1 MLINLVSLKPPVP
14 FGGGKKGARQVV
26 TDAFYDLDDVYEMNF
41 IDFFGGSG
49 LLSQWALEA
58 GFREVVYNDFDDY
71 LGRIRY
77 FNSPRH
83 IEYLNWLRWYFYEA
97 NGLGNSERVP
107 DELAE
112 PVRKRVLEEIAKCEE
127 DGLETSIYDY
137 PILRPVAHQMRP
149 YDSDPRLNRNC
160 IVYTAAKVAKSKP
173 EKVNWCKGAKVERTD
188 YRELLNKYEI
198 TENTVCSIDPPYP
211 DTESFAYTGAV
222 TLNDIGSL
230 VEACLDKKAK
240 VMVYGNK
247 KSGIYDMMTTRFPS
261 LKVYEFRLATLNKDP
276 FDYLYRNF

>member
-1 MLINLVSLKPPVP
+1 MLINLVTLKPPVP

-97 NGLGNSERVP
+97 NGLGNSERIP

-137 PILRPVAHQMRP
+137 PILRPVAHQMQP

-173 EKVNWCKGAKVERTD
+173 EKVNWCEGAKVERTD

-261 LKVYEFRLATLNKDP
+261 LKVYEFRLATFNKDP

>member
-1 MLINLVSLKPPVP
+1 MPINLVSLKPPVP

-26 TDAFYDLDDVYEMNF
+26 TDAFYVLDDVYEMNF

-173 EKVNWCKGAKVERTD
+173 EKVNWCKGAKVERTV

-211 DTESFAYTGAV
+211 TPSRLLTRARSP
-222 TLNDIGSL
+222 L
-230 VEACLDKKAK
+230 
-240 VMVYGNK
+240 
-247 KSGIYDMMTTRFPS
+247 TTS
-261 LKVYEFRLATLNKDP
+261 VHWLKLALTRRLRSWCTAT
-276 FDYLYRNF
+276 RSRVSTT